1 MPDTG
6 PRPAI
11 DGRRPATQA
20 LHAGAARPRV
30 QGAIVTPIF
39 QVSTF
44 EYHGESYHDVGYMRL
59 SNTPN
64 HRVLGERIAALENTE
79 AAFVAGSG
87 MAAIT
92 GALLSVLSSG
102 DHLLVQD
109 VLYGGTTGLLSK
121 ELVRL
126 GITHTRIDAQAP
138 DKWAAALE
146 PTTKA
151 IYVESITNPLVQ
163 VADLEAVPEFAREHG
178 LVSIID
184 NTFASPVNF
193 RPAEL
198 GFDLVIESCTK
209 YMNGHNDLVAG
220 SVAGS
225 AARVRR
231 IKELHDHLGGSLD
244 AHACYL
250 LERGLKTLD
259 VRVQRQNENAF
270 AIARFLEA
278 HPAITRVHYPGLESH
293 PQHER
298 AAHLFQ
304 GFGGMLSFE
313 LEGDIDDAERFLARL
328 TLPAVAASLGGVESL
343 IVRPA
348 AAVHSGLSAE
358 ERARSGISDTLIRFS
373 IGLEDEEDLMTDLEE
388 ALAAAAVT
396 V

>member
-1 MPDTG
+1 M
-6 PRPAI
+6 
-11 DGRRPATQA
+11 
-20 LHAGAARPRV
+20 
-30 QGAIVTPIF
+30 TPIF

-44 EYHGESYHDVGYMRL
+44 EYHGQSYHDVGYMRL

-64 HRVLGERIAALENTE
+64 HRVLTERIAALESAE

-102 DHLLVQD
+102 DHVLVQD
-109 VLYGGTTGLLSK
+109 VLYGGTTGLLSR

-126 GITHTRIDAQAP
+126 GIAHTRIDAQAP
-138 DKWAAALE
+138 DTWPAALE

-151 IYVESITNPLVQ
+151 IYVESLTNPLVQ
-163 VADLEAVPEFAREHG
+163 VADLEAVPGFAREHG

-184 NTFASPVNF
+184 NTFASPVNL

-225 AARVRR
+225 AERVRR
-231 IKELHDHLGGSLD
+231 IKELQDHLGGSLD

-250 LERGLKTLD
+250 LERGMKTLD
-259 VRVQRQNENAF
+259 VRVRRQNENAL
-270 AIARFLEA
+270 AIARFLET
-278 HPAITRVHYPGLESH
+278 HPAVAHVHYPGLEGH

-298 AAHLFQ
+298 AARLFD
-304 GFGGMLSFE
+304 GFGGMLAFE
-313 LEGDIDDAERFLARL
+313 LDGDIDEAERFLAGL

-348 AAVHSGLSAE
+348 AAVHSGLTPEA
-358 ERARSGISDTLIRFS
+358 RARSGISDTLIRFS
-373 IGLEDEEDLMTDLEE
+373 VGLEDAGDLIADLERT
-388 ALAAAAVT
+388 LAAAAVPA
-396 V
+396 

>member
-1 MPDTG
+1 MPENG
-6 PRPAI
+6 PRPTT
-11 DGRRPATQA
+11 DEHRPATKT
-20 LHAGAARPRV
+20 LHAGAARPRIE
-30 QGAIVTPIF
+30 GAIVTPIF

-44 EYHGESYHDVGYMRL
+44 EYHGQSYHDVGYMRL

-64 HRVLGERIAALENTE
+64 HRVLTERIAALESAE

-102 DHLLVQD
+102 DHVLVQD

-126 GITHTRIDAQAP
+126 GIAHTRIDVQAP
-138 DKWAAALE
+138 DTWPAALE

-151 IYVESITNPLVQ
+151 IYVESLTNPLVQ
-163 VADLEAVPEFAREHG
+163 VADLEAVPGFAREHG

-184 NTFASPVNF
+184 NTFASPVNL

-225 AARVRR
+225 AERVRR
-231 IKELHDHLGGSLD
+231 IKELQDHLGGSLD

-250 LERGLKTLD
+250 LERGMKTLD
-259 VRVQRQNENAF
+259 VRVRRQNENAL
-270 AIARFLEA
+270 AIARFLET
-278 HPAITRVHYPGLESH
+278 HPAVAHVHYPGLEGH

-298 AAHLFQ
+298 AARLFD
-304 GFGGMLSFE
+304 GFGGMLAFE
-313 LEGDIDDAERFLARL
+313 LDGDIDEAERFLAGL

-348 AAVHSGLSAE
+348 AAVHSGLTPEA
-358 ERARSGISDTLIRFS
+358 RARSGISDTLIRFS
-373 IGLEDEEDLMTDLEE
+373 VGLEDAGDLIADLERT
-388 ALAAAAVT
+388 LAAAAVPA
-396 V
+396 

>member
-1 MPDTG
+1 MNELHPLT
-6 PRPAI
+6 
-11 DGRRPATQA
+11 DGHRRATKA
-20 LHAGAARPRV
+20 LHAGAPRPRIE
-30 QGAIVTPIF
+30 GAVATPIF
-39 QVSTF
+39 QASTF

-64 HRVLGERIAALENTE
+64 HQVLAERIAALEGAE
-79 AAFVAGSG
+79 AALVASSG

-102 DHLLVQD
+102 DHILVQD
-109 VLYGGTTGLLSK
+109 CLYGGTTGLLSN

-126 GITHTRIDAQAP
+126 GIAHTQIDPQAP
-138 DKWAAALE
+138 DTWAAALR

-151 IYVESITNPLVQ
+151 IYVESLTNPLVQ
-163 VADLEAVPEFAREHG
+163 VADLASVPSFAREQG
-178 LVSIID
+178 LVTIID

-198 GFDLVIESCTK
+198 GFDLVVESCTK
-209 YMNGHNDLVAG
+209 YMNGHNDVIAG

-225 AARVRR
+225 AERLRR
-231 IKELHDHLGGSLD
+231 IKILQDHLGGSLD

-259 VRVQRQNENAF
+259 VRVRRQNENAL
-270 AIARFLEA
+270 AIARFLEEHA
-278 HPAITRVHYPGLESH
+278 AVGGVHYPGLKSH
-293 PQHER
+293 PHHER
-298 AAHLFQ
+298 ATRLFD
-304 GFGGMLSFE
+304 GFGGMLAFE
-313 LEGDIDDAERFLARL
+313 LEGDVDEAERFLAGL

-348 AAVHSGLSAE
+348 AAVHSGLSPE
-358 ERARSGISDTLIRFS
+358 ERARSGISDALIRFS
-373 IGLEDEEDLMTDLEE
+373 VGLEDASDLIADLET
-388 ALAAAAVT
+388 ALASAAVA